1 MQPLAFLL
9 ATTFNPIISC
19 TDEEAIPRYTH
30 QTVRVTEL
38 RRVKSGKKK
47 AVSWVR
53 MLEDRGS
60 SSPVKKS
67 LLSDRSV

>member
-30 QTVRVTEL
+30 RTVRVTEL
-38 RRVKSGKKK
+38 RRVKARKEKGCKLGEN
-47 AVSWVR
+47 VR
-53 MLEDRGS
+53 G
-60 SSPVKKS
+60 
-67 LLSDRSV
+67 